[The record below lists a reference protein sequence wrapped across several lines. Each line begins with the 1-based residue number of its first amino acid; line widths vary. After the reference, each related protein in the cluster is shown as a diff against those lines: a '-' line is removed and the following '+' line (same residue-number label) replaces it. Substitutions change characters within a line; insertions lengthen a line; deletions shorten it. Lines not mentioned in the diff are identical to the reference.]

1 MSPLRIVISIGN
13 SLHHPM
19 GSITTR
25 AFGDGPAVVAKD
37 DLDAVSELVDGRHE
51 VVWID
56 LDDPSLEQMRHL
68 AAELGLHHLSV
79 EDALDQHQR
88 DKYVHYEHHVFLV
101 CHAIELDVEDAV
113 LRTDELS
120 VFAGERWLVTVHRG
134 RADLVEACV
143 ARWGRSRELGAHG
156 VGFALYALLDVV
168 VDGYFETIDRF
179 ETFYDDVADRVF
191 AESPIEPH
199 AHRRWFEMRKALN
212 TFDRILGPLA
222 EGVGTIVEQDLAR
235 FHEDAAPYLRDVA
248 GEVSRAST
256 EVDALRELV
265 NHIVDAN
272 LLLRDYR
279 QNQVMKKVTSWAA
292 IIAVPTLVTGWYG
305 MNVPYPGSGETW
317 GVAAAGVIAVGC
329 SGGLYLLFRRKGW
342 L

>member
-1 MSPLRIVISIGN
+1 
-13 SLHHPM
+13 M

-37 DLDAVSELVDGRHE
+37 DLDAVSELVDGRHD

-56 LDDPSLEQMRHL
+56 LDDPSPEQMQHL

-88 DKYVHYEHHVFLV
+88 DKYVHYENHVFLV
-101 CHAIELDVEDAV
+101 CHAIELDVDEAV
-113 LRTDELS
+113 LRTDELA
-120 VFAGERWLVTVHRG
+120 VFVGGRWLVTVHRG
-134 RADLVEACV
+134 RADLVERCV
-143 ARWGRSRELGAHG
+143 SRWGRSRELGAHG
-156 VGFALYALLDVV
+156 VGFVLYAMLDVV

-179 ETFYDDVADRVF
+179 EAFYDEVADRVF
-191 AESPIEPH
+191 AESPIEPS
-199 AHRRWFEMRKALN
+199 AHRQWFEMRKSLN

-222 EGVGTIVEQDLAR
+222 EAVGTIVDQDLAR
-235 FHEDAAPYLRDVA
+235 FQDDSAPYLRDVA
-248 GEVSRAST
+248 GEVKRAST

-317 GVAAAGVIAVGC
+317 GVVASAAIAVGC

>member
-1 MSPLRIVISIGN
+1 MISIGN

-25 AFGDGPAVVAKD
+25 AFGDGPAVVAED

-56 LDDPSLEQMRHL
+56 LDDPTAEQMQHL
-68 AAELGLHHLSV
+68 ADELGLHHLSV

-134 RADLVEACV
+134 RGDLVEACV
-143 ARWGRSRELGAHG
+143 SRWGRSRELGAHG
-156 VGFALYALLDVV
+156 VGFAMYALLDVV

-191 AESPIEPH
+191 AETPIEPH
-199 AHRRWFEMRKALN
+199 AHRQWFEMRKALN
-212 TFDRILGPLA
+212 TFDRMLGPLA
-222 EGVGTIVEQDLAR
+222 EGVGTIVGQDLAR

-272 LLLRDYR
+272 LVLRDYR

-317 GVAAAGVIAVGC
+317 GVAAAGAIAVGC